1 MNHAAF
7 YDKMKRIAETMIKKQ
22 KNEGLTASAVYLE
35 DIKNNGF
42 TGVDIE
48 DEKDKYFLRD
58 FLLTITYHSDSDVIV
73 NHCLNKL
80 ADYLNDN
87 TLMKKLTEAKNK
99 TSYRKM
105 NHAAFYNRMKRMVE
119 TMTDLQ
125 KEHGYGNTAVAEYL
139 RDTKYSREFT
149 DIDIED
155 EKDREFLKDFLSPI
169 SDDADSDDIA
179 NHCFKK
185 LNYYLDDNIVKKETT
200 KTSHYEMIEL
210 AKHIRGGLVSLREF
224 NASDD
229 YIATNTFSII
239 NNLKSKLP
247 VEDNND
253 DRFIKQMVE
262 ISHNYSGPKLV
273 DNLISTIDYWYEFK
287 VEDSN
292 LLSIDELSKKI
303 SNKKKMDKEN
313 VGYTILCEMKNLVE
327 KTTIK
332 LADNIEEEDFSNSL
346 DKRLINRDLQSL
358 LNSYSNILEI
368 LGQYY
373 VKLEK

>member
-105 NHAAFYNRMKRMVE
+105 NHAAFYNRMKRMAE

-125 KEHGYGNTAVAEYL
+125 KEHGYGNIAVAEYL

-155 EKDREFLKDFLSPI
+155 EKDREFLKDFLSPV

-200 KTSHYEMIEL
+200 KTSHKEMIEL

-229 YIATNTFSII
+229 YIATITFSII

-273 DNLISTIDYWYEFK
+273 DNLIATIDYWYEFK